1 MDGTRFDAVT
11 RSYATATRRHLFG
24 SLAGLGLSLFG
35 LGISSSTTAKKKR
48 KRRQRRPS
56 PTPPPPP
63 EIHPSP
69 PPASPPATRITCSPN
84 SATAS
89 CPATDPL
96 CCPRT
101 DAINGLCCRNGEQC
115 CNPGLNGVARCCPL
129 PYECCRGRTDTSDGR
144 PVCCLL
150 GCCTNSDDCTQDQ
163 RCSDA
168 GCCLEACPNHTE
180 VCFNACC
187 TEGFVCVTSSD
198 GLNRQCCAAADAC
211 PGSRTG
217 CCGGLTC
224 VEIVNPPPDGPTHA
238 CVT

>member
-1 MDGTRFDAVT
+1 MDALRFDLVAK
-11 RSYATATRRHLFG
+11 SHAQHARRHVLV
-24 SLAGLGLSLFG
+24 SLLAAAIGLVAMEP
-35 LGISSSTTAKKKR
+35 SSTPARKKR
-48 KRRQRRPS
+48 KRRKHRRPS
-56 PTPPPPP
+56 PPPP
-63 EIHPSP
+63 ESP
-69 PPASPPATRITCSPN
+69 PPAPPAGSGDGRTICPPS

-101 DAINGLCCRNGEQC
+101 SAINALCCKNGEQC
-115 CNPGLNGVARCCPL
+115 CNPGLNGVSRCCPL
-129 PYECCRGRTDTSDGR
+129 PYDCCSGRTDTSDGR

-150 GCCTNSDDCTQDQ
+150 GCCTTSDDCTQDQ

-168 GCCLEACPNHTE
+168 GCCIEACPNNTE
-180 VCFNACC
+180 VCFNDCC
-187 TEGFVCVTSSD
+187 TEGSVCVTSSD
-198 GLNRQCCAAADAC
+198 GQNRQCCAAEDAC

-224 VEIVNPPPDGPTHA
+224 TAIENPQPGGPTHA